1 MLVLFAVGVTPIVW
15 LMPIAAFV
23 VIEKVMPAPAVL
35 RAISGLALVAWEGT
49 GEHCSFRSTRIPELT
64 HDPSG
69 RQERR
74 FRQ

>member
-1 MLVLFAVGVTPIVW
+1 MLVLFAGGVTTIVG
-15 LMPIAAFV
+15 LMRIAAFV
-23 VIEKVMPAPAVL
+23 VIEIPAPAVL